1 MDLTS
6 WTRLSPWEF
15 SQTNNFY
22 LKEPSFEQDFSF
34 KFIAG
39 CLYIQSQ
46 LNIIIH

>member
-1 MDLTS
+1 MNLTS
-6 WTRLSPWEF
+6 WTRLSPREF
-15 SQTNNFY
+15 SHTHNFY
-22 LKEPSFEQDFSF
+22 LNEPLLEQGFAF